1 MKKLFLLV
9 VMSAVFARGADK
21 PNVLYI
27 LCDDLGFGDV
37 QALNPKGKIKTPNVD
52 RLAKE
57 GMIFTDAH
65 SGSSVC
71 TPTRYGIL
79 TGRYS
84 WRSHLQNGVLG
95 GYSEPLIAQ
104 GRMTVPSMLREQGY
118 TTACIGKWHLG
129 LDWQRKSGG
138 DEKIKKGEGGN
149 IDYAK
154 PFANGP
160 VTLGFD
166 SYFGISASLDM
177 PPFVWLVNDRA
188 EKIPTVEKK
197 WLRSGPAAE
206 DFDAA
211 DVLPR
216 LTKETCD
223 FLAKRKPSDK
233 PFFVY
238 LALASPH
245 TPIVPT
251 KEWQGKSGISPYADF
266 VMQTDDAVGQIL
278 RALDES
284 KLAEN
289 TLIVFTSDNGCSP
302 AADIP
307 ALEKVGHDHAAGRR
321 GHKADIWDGGHR
333 VPFVVRWPAKVAAG
347 TRNDDVICLTD
358 LMATCAEITGAKIP
372 DNAGED
378 SSSFLPALLGKP
390 MKPAREAVIHHS
402 IGGKFA
408 LRQGDWKLELCPGSG
423 GWSSPKDDAAKKQG
437 LPDVQL
443 YNMKDDSAEAA
454 NKQADAAERIAAMTK
469 LLEKYV
475 ADGRSTPGAPQ
486 KNDVA
491 IDIWKRG
498 KGAKVKDE

>member
-1 MKKLFLLV
+1 MKKIFLLLAMV
-9 VMSAVFARGADK
+9 TACVRAADK
-21 PNVLYI
+21 PNILYI
-27 LCDDLGFGDV
+27 LCDDLGYGDV

-57 GMIFTDAH
+57 GMIFSDAH

-71 TPTRYGIL
+71 TPTRYGIM
-79 TGRYS
+79 TGRYA
-84 WRSHLQNGVLG
+84 WRTHLQSGVLY
-95 GYSEPLIAQ
+95 GYGEPLIAQ
-104 GRMTVPSMLREQGY
+104 GRMTVPALLREQGY
-118 TTACIGKWHLG
+118 ATACFGKWHLG

-138 DEKIKKGEGGN
+138 DEKIKKGEGWN
-149 IDYAK
+149 IDYTK

-160 VTLGFD
+160 VTHGFD
-166 SYFGISASLDM
+166 SWFGISASLDM
-177 PPFVWLVNDRA
+177 PPYVWLVNDRA
-188 EKIPTVEKK
+188 EKVPTTEKK
-197 WLRSGPAAE
+197 WIRTGPAAE
-206 DFDAA
+206 DFEAV

-216 LTKETCD
+216 LTKEACD
-223 FLAKRKPSDK
+223 FIAKRKPSDK
-233 PFFVY
+233 PFFIY
-238 LALASPH
+238 LAYASPH
-245 TPIVPT
+245 TPIEPT

-266 VMQTDDAVGQIL
+266 VMQTDDCVGQIL
-278 RALDES
+278 RTLDEQ

-289 TLIVFTSDNGCSP
+289 TLIVFTADNGCSP
-302 AADIP
+302 AAQIEL
-307 ALEKVGHDHAAGRR
+307 LEKAGHDHAAGRR

-347 TRNDDVICLTD
+347 SRSDDVICLTD

-378 SSSFLPALLGKP
+378 SASFLPALLGKP
-390 MKPAREAVIHHS
+390 MKPAREAVVHHS
-402 IGGKFA
+402 IAGKFA

-443 YNMKDDSAEAA
+443 YNMKADGSESA
-454 NKQADAAERIAAMTK
+454 NKQADSSERIAAMTK

-475 ADGRSTPGAPQ
+475 VDGRSTPGTPQ

-491 IDIWKRG
+491 VDIFKRG
-498 KGAKVKDE
+498 KAK